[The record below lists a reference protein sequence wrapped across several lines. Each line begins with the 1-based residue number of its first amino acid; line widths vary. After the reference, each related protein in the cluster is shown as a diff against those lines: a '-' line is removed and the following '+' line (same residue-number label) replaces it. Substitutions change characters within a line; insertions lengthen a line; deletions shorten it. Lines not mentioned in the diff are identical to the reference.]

1 MTEATDNFLGLGP
14 EYSDPTCS
22 RYAILPIPYE
32 GTVSYKDGTASGP
45 AAIIDASRQ
54 VEKFDEEFCDEYYEL
69 GIATYPAVKA
79 ASDPV
84 TQMKRVKDAA
94 AAIVQSGKFL
104 LSLGGEHSLTAPLV
118 EAVAAKYGQISVL
131 QIDAHADLRDMYG
144 GCGES
149 HACVMRRILKI
160 THRICQVGIRSVSRE
175 EYDSCPRQVANFIT
189 PNDIACSPDWIDRA
203 LELLGDNVYLTI
215 DIDGF
220 DPSLAPGTGTPEPGG
235 LSWQQVLAL
244 VRAVASKRRIV
255 AADIMEV
262 RPIGPNH
269 ITEYLAARLAYK
281 IIAYTQQPRET
292 A

>member
-1 MTEATDNFLGLGP
+1 MSETPDNFLGLPP
-14 EYSDPTCS
+14 EYCDPTCS
-22 RYAILPIPYE
+22 RYAILPLPYE
-32 GTVSYKDGTASGP
+32 GTVSYKGGTAAGP
-45 AAIIDASRQ
+45 AAIIDASKQ
-54 VEKFDEEFCDEYYEL
+54 VEKFDEELCDEYYEI
-69 GIATYPAVKA
+69 GIATYPAVTA
-79 ASDPV
+79 AADPAA
-84 TQMKRVKDAA
+84 QMKRVKEAA
-94 AAIVQSGKFL
+94 SAIIGSGKFL

-118 EAVAAKYGQISVL
+118 EAVAAKHGPISVL
-131 QIDAHADLRDMYG
+131 QIDAHADLRDTYG

-175 EYDSCPRQVANFIT
+175 EYDSCQRQVANFIT
-189 PNDIACSPDWIDRA
+189 PTDIACSADWIERA
-203 LELLGDNVYLTI
+203 MELLGDNVYLTI

-220 DPSLAPGTGTPEPGG
+220 DPALAPGTGTPEPGG

-244 VRAVASKRRIV
+244 IKEVACHRRIV

-281 IIAYTQQPRET
+281 IIAYTQQPREKE
-292 A
+292 